1 MRKAIFDTERDFLN
15 QLDGKVYAVSNR
27 KGRIICDVL
36 EDDYLILLN
45 EGILID
51 RNMMMTRGIEIE
63 NTESDYIL
71 TKDMNN
77 EEEFLF
83 KEKYGITI
91 EIIHKSVSS
100 IWTRKKD

>member
-27 KGRIICDVL
+27 KGEIICDVL

-45 EGILID
+45 EDILID
-51 RNMMMTRGIEIE
+51 RNMMMTRGIDIE
-63 NTESDYIL
+63 KTESDYIL
-71 TKDMNN
+71 AKDLNN

-83 KEKYGITI
+83 KEKYGINI